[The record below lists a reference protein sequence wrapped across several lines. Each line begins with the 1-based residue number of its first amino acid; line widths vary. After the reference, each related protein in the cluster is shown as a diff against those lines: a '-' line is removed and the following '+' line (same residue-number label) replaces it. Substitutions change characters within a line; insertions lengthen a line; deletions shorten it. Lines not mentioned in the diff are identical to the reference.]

1 MLKTYSVYDC
11 SSTDFPLMAR
21 YRDFM
26 PKENRLYPKLV
37 VRIFTD
43 MICLLDKLDAVLS
56 KAQLSTSNEES
67 LQSANKRMED
77 QQATIVFIYNNQQA
91 I

>member
-1 MLKTYSVYDC
+1 
-11 SSTDFPLMAR
+11 MAR
-21 YRDFM
+21 YRNFM
-26 PKENRLYPKLV
+26 PKESRLYPKVV

-67 LQSANKRMED
+67 LQSANKRMGD
-77 QQATIVFIYNNQQA
+77 QQTTIAFI
-91 I
+91 

>member
-1 MLKTYSVYDC
+1 
-11 SSTDFPLMAR
+11 MAR
-21 YRDFM
+21 YRNFM
-26 PKENRLYPKLV
+26 PKESRLSPKLV

-67 LQSANKRMED
+67 LQYANKRMKD
-77 QQATIVFIYNNQQA
+77 QQTTIAFI
-91 I
+91 